1 MSVVAVAV
9 SAVVAVGTAVYGG
22 EVAKSEGKKNRQ
34 LMFDLKMAE
43 LANTEKIE
51 FERIRTE
58 AETQRIQ
65 IFSNSITEYRIAL
78 QKEST
83 IRLRD
88 SWVYI
93 ASLGSAIGVVYATS
107 LILTKK
113 AD

>member
-9 SAVVAVGTAVYGG
+9 AGAVSIGTAIYGG
-22 EVAKSEGKKNRQ
+22 EVAKKEGKKNRQ
-34 LMFDLKMAE
+34 LMLDLKMAE
-43 LANTEKIE
+43 LVNTEKIE

-58 AETQRIQ
+58 AENLRIQ
-65 IFSNSITEYRIAL
+65 IFSNSVTQYRIAL
-78 QKEST
+78 QEQAT
-83 IRLRD
+83 IRLKD

-113 AD
+113 VD